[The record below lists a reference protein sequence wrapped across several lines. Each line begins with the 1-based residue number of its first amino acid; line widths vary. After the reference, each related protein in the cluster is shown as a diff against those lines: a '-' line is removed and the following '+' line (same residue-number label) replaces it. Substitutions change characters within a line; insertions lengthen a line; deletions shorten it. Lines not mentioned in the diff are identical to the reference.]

1 MAKNTDISLRNKVI
15 YSVYVRNHTND
26 GTFNAVADDLDRIK
40 SLGTDIIWFMPIHP
54 IGVKNKKGSL
64 GCPYANKDYRTTN
77 PEYGTMDDFKNL
89 VEKIHAKSMK
99 CMIDV
104 VYNHTS
110 PDSNLSVEHPEFFY
124 RKPDGNFGNK
134 VGDWS
139 DIIDLDYSN
148 KELWKYQIDSL
159 VMWAKIVDGFRCDV
173 ASFVPVEFW
182 KQAREAVAKVNP
194 DCIWLAESVHS
205 SFNVFSRKSGIYTA
219 SDYELFDAFDME
231 YDYDI
236 REVFDK
242 YLKGKTTLSNYMDMF
257 NYQEAIYP
265 QNYDKMRC
273 LENHDQPRICH
284 YVKNRSDLENYTA
297 FLYFLKGS
305 TLIYAGQEFGCDET
319 PSLFDKDVFPRNT
332 GIDISSLLAKLDTIK
347 KTVLDD
353 DDYFRADAD
362 DENDIAIFERDN
374 NKSKKVGIF
383 SLKSKSAD
391 VKVDLPDGDYKNVA
405 SFVAVLPANDPE
417 ILVYVMLDDPNNA
430 RTDYSSILAAPVA
443 GNIIS
448 EVAPYL
454 GIATD
459 GEDRSGTIV
468 TVPNL
473 VGTEWSNAQVQLNI
487 QGLKHQLQESQS
499 SQSAAPVT
507 YQYPHAGSKVP
518 YGTTIYLYTDTYEGS
533 HTEVPDVTGKSPDF
547 ARQMLSAAGLNCV
560 VEGSGTV
567 QAQSAEPGSS
577 VQRGTIITLT
587 CG

>member
-1 MAKNTDISLRNKVI
+1 MAKNTEISLRNKVI

-26 GTFNAVADDLDRIK
+26 GTFNAVAEDLDRIK

-77 PEYGTMDDFKNL
+77 PEYGTMDDFKSL
-89 VEKIHAKSMK
+89 VEKIHAKGMK
-99 CMIDV
+99 CIIDV

-110 PDSNLSVEHPEFFY
+110 PDSILSVEHPEFFY
-124 RKPDGNFGNK
+124 RKADGNFGNK

-148 KELWKYQIDSL
+148 KELWQYQIDSL
-159 VMWAKIVDGFRCDV
+159 VMWARIVDGFRCDV

-242 YLKGKTTLSNYMDMF
+242 YLKGETTLSNYMDMF

-284 YVKNRSDLENYTA
+284 YVKEKSDLENYTA

-319 PSLFDKDVFPRNT
+319 PSLFDKDVFPRNI
-332 GIDISSLLAKLDTIK
+332 GIDLSNLFAKLDTIK

-362 DENDIAIFERDN
+362 DENDIAILERDN

-383 SLKSKSAD
+383 SLKSKLTFLTATIKTKSA
-391 VKVDLPDGDYKNVA
+391 VKQLR
-405 SFVAVLPANDPE
+405 FQTE
-417 ILVYVMLDDPNNA
+417 
-430 RTDYSSILAAPVA
+430 RF
-443 GNIIS
+443 
-448 EVAPYL
+448 
-454 GIATD
+454 IAT
-459 GEDRSGTIV
+459 
-468 TVPNL
+468 
-473 VGTEWSNAQVQLNI
+473 AMQ
-487 QGLKHQLQESQS
+487 
-499 SQSAAPVT
+499 
-507 YQYPHAGSKVP
+507 
-518 YGTTIYLYTDTYEGS
+518 
-533 HTEVPDVTGKSPDF
+533 
-547 ARQMLSAAGLNCV
+547 
-560 VEGSGTV
+560 
-567 QAQSAEPGSS
+567 
-577 VQRGTIITLT
+577 
-587 CG
+587 

>member
-1 MAKNTDISLRNKVI
+1 MAKNTEISLRNKVI

-77 PEYGTMDDFKNL
+77 PEYGTMDDFKSL
-89 VEKIHAKSMK
+89 VEKIHAKGMK
-99 CMIDV
+99 CIIDV

-148 KELWKYQIDSL
+148 KELWQYQIDSL

-205 SFNVFSRKSGIYTA
+205 SFNVFSRKSGIYAA

-242 YLKGKTTLSNYMDMF
+242 YLKGETTLSNYMDMF

-284 YVKNRSDLENYTA
+284 YVKNKSDLENYTA

-332 GIDISSLLAKLDTIK
+332 GIDLSKLFAKLDTIK

-353 DDYFRADAD
+353 DDYFKADAD
-362 DENDIAIFERDN
+362 DENDIAILERD

-391 VKVDLPDGDYKNVA
+391 VKVDLPDGDYKN
-405 SFVAVLPANDPE
+405 E
-417 ILVYVMLDDPNNA
+417 I
-430 RTDYSSILAAPVA
+430 S
-443 GNIIS
+443 
-448 EVAPYL
+448 
-454 GIATD
+454 
-459 GEDRSGTIV
+459 GETV
-468 TVPNL
+468 TV
-473 VGTEWSNAQVQLNI
+473 SN
-487 QGLKHQLQESQS
+487 
-499 SQSAAPVT
+499 
-507 YQYPHAGSKVP
+507 
-518 YGTTIYLYTDTYEGS
+518 
-533 HTEVPDVTGKSPDF
+533 GKIHCDGK
-547 ARQMLSAAGLNCV
+547 A
-560 VEGSGTV
+560 
-567 QAQSAEPGSS
+567 
-577 VQRGTIITLT
+577 IIIRK
-587 CG
+587 

>member
-1 MAKNTDISLRNKVI
+1 MAKNTEISLRNKVI

-77 PEYGTMDDFKNL
+77 PEYGTMDDFKSL
-89 VEKIHAKSMK
+89 VEKIHAKGMK
-99 CMIDV
+99 CIIDV

-148 KELWKYQIDSL
+148 KELWQYQIDSL

-242 YLKGKTTLSNYMDMF
+242 YLKGETTLSNYMDMF
-257 NYQEAIYP
+257 NYQETIYP

-332 GIDISSLLAKLDTIK
+332 GIDLSNLFAKLDTIK

-353 DDYFRADAD
+353 DDYFKADAD
-362 DENDIAIFERDN
+362 DENDIAILERDN

-391 VKVDLPDGDYKNVA
+391 VKVDLPDGDYKN
-405 SFVAVLPANDPE
+405 E
-417 ILVYVMLDDPNNA
+417 I
-430 RTDYSSILAAPVA
+430 S
-443 GNIIS
+443 
-448 EVAPYL
+448 
-454 GIATD
+454 
-459 GEDRSGTIV
+459 GETV
-468 TVPNL
+468 TV
-473 VGTEWSNAQVQLNI
+473 SN
-487 QGLKHQLQESQS
+487 G
-499 SQSAAPVT
+499 
-507 YQYPHAGSKVP
+507 KV
-518 YGTTIYLYTDTYEGS
+518 
-533 HTEVPDVTGKSPDF
+533 HCNGK
-547 ARQMLSAAGLNCV
+547 A
-560 VEGSGTV
+560 
-567 QAQSAEPGSS
+567 
-577 VQRGTIITLT
+577 IIIRK
-587 CG
+587 

>member
-1 MAKNTDISLRNKVI
+1 MAKNTEISLRNKVI

-77 PEYGTMDDFKNL
+77 PEYGTMDDFKSL
-89 VEKIHAKSMK
+89 VEKIHAKGMK
-99 CMIDV
+99 CIIDV

-148 KELWKYQIDSL
+148 KELWRYQIDSL

-242 YLKGKTTLSNYMDMF
+242 YLKGETTLSNYMDMF

-265 QNYDKMRC
+265 QNYDKMRF

-284 YVKNRSDLENYTA
+284 YVKNKSDLENYTA

-332 GIDISSLLAKLDTIK
+332 GIDLSELLAKLDTIK

-353 DDYFRADAD
+353 DDYFKADAD
-362 DENDIAIFERDN
+362 DENDIAILERDN

-391 VKVDLPDGDYKNVA
+391 VKVDLPDGDYKN
-405 SFVAVLPANDPE
+405 E
-417 ILVYVMLDDPNNA
+417 I
-430 RTDYSSILAAPVA
+430 S
-443 GNIIS
+443 
-448 EVAPYL
+448 
-454 GIATD
+454 
-459 GEDRSGTIV
+459 GETV
-468 TVPNL
+468 TV
-473 VGTEWSNAQVQLNI
+473 SN
-487 QGLKHQLQESQS
+487 
-499 SQSAAPVT
+499 
-507 YQYPHAGSKVP
+507 
-518 YGTTIYLYTDTYEGS
+518 
-533 HTEVPDVTGKSPDF
+533 GKIHCNGK
-547 ARQMLSAAGLNCV
+547 A
-560 VEGSGTV
+560 
-567 QAQSAEPGSS
+567 
-577 VQRGTIITLT
+577 IIIRK
-587 CG
+587 